1 VVTPIARSDATHGTF
16 FLHDVYKGIEGK
28 GIERGR
34 VKAIRILTHVPK
46 PCNMRGRRE
55 FDHDPVVSRASYYLK
70 TCYGT
75 VPVEADGSAH
85 FKAPVGVELY
95 FEAVDAD
102 GKELCRMGSVTQIM
116 PGEHQS
122 CVGCHEP
129 RAVAGP
135 VRAAMALRRPVSE
148 IALPPWG
155 HDGPIDFV
163 RDVQPVFDRHCVK
176 CHSGPQPKKGLDL
189 SGDKSRYFN
198 MAYGN
203 LIDRKLV
210 HYIWLNKGLT
220 DNFKPLE
227 TGSHRSR
234 LVAHLEA
241 GHNKIELSD
250 NEKRRLYAWIDA
262 NCPYYGTY
270 ENTRPGT
277 PGSRDTWSDQWRRRR
292 WYPELAKLLKKPTK
306 RLPNKNVRH
315 GIGNQAINL
324 THPEWSAILTLNLAR
339 SAGGQADDKTARYK
353 TKSDPQYVAVLELI
367 RAGKAALDARPR
379 IDMAGAKPSDYPTD
393 YGGLYFGFAGP

>member
-1 VVTPIARSDATHGTF
+1 MPIARSDAKHGTF
-16 FLHDVYKGIEGK
+16 LLQDVYKGIEDK
-28 GIERGR
+28 GIERGS

-55 FDHDPVVSRASYYLK
+55 FDHDPVVGRASYYVK
-70 TCYGT
+70 KCYGT

-85 FKAPVGVELY
+85 FKAPTGVEIY
-95 FEAVDAD
+95 FEALDAD

-116 PGEHQS
+116 PGERQS

-129 RAVAGP
+129 RSVAGS
-135 VRAAMALRRPVSE
+135 VRRMTMAMKRPASD
-148 IALPPWG
+148 ITLPAWG

-189 SGDKSRYFN
+189 SGDKSRFFN

-210 HYIWLNKGLT
+210 HYIWLNRGLT

-227 TGSHRSR
+227 TGSHKSK

-277 PGSRDTWSDQWRRRR
+277 PGSRDAWADRWQGKH
-292 WYPELAKLLKKPTK
+292 WYPEIAKLMKQASK
-306 RLPNKNVRH
+306 RLPNKGVRH

-324 THPEWSAILTLNLAR
+324 THPEYSAVLMENLAK
-339 SAGGQADDKTARYK
+339 SAGGQADDERALYK
-353 TKSDPQYVAVLELI
+353 TKDDAQYVAVLELI
-367 RAGKAALDARPR
+367 RAGKAALDAKPR
-379 IDMAGAKPSDYPTD
+379 IDMAGAKPVPYPVD
-393 YGGLYFGFAGP
+393 WGGIYTGSAGP